1 MSLIQETRSI
11 LRAYGI
17 SPRKGLG
24 QNFVVD
30 AGLLDRMISYA
41 QIRGDEVVLEIGA
54 GLGFLTELLAERC
67 REVIAVELDPKLT
80 MILRDR
86 LSAFE
91 NITVLQGDILKLS
104 VPPFSKVVSS
114 PPYSISSP
122 VIHWLVERNSE
133 CGVLIFQKEF
143 ADRLVAESGSKDY
156 GSLTVFTYY
165 RAEVDL
171 LEPVPRRAFW
181 PQPSVDSVIVRLKP
195 KKPPFQLKDE
205 SVFYEL
211 VRTLFTQRNR
221 KIRNAIKPF
230 LKKRGLSDG
239 EIKDWSEI
247 IPFVNRRTRE
257 LTPEDFGVIANEV
270 ADRMREKD
278 LL

>member
-1 MSLIQETRSI
+1 MSLINEIQRI

-17 SPRKGLG
+17 SPKKHLG

-30 AGLLDRMISYA
+30 AVLLDRMVCHA
-41 QIRGDEVVLEIGA
+41 QIRSDEVVLEIGA
-54 GLGFLTELLAERC
+54 GLGFLTRLLAERC
-67 REVIAVELDPKLT
+67 RKVIAVELDPKLAS
-80 MILRDR
+80 ILRDR
-86 LSAFE
+86 LSDLG
-91 NITVLQGDILKLS
+91 NIMILQGDILRLP
-104 VPPFSKVVSS
+104 VPAFSKVVSS

-122 VIHWLVERNSE
+122 IVYWLIERNFE
-133 CGVLIFQKEF
+133 CDVLIFQKEF
-143 ADRLVAESGSKDY
+143 ADRLVAEPGSKDY

-171 LEPVPRRAFW
+171 LEPVPRSAFW
-181 PQPSVDSVIVRLKP
+181 PQPSVDSVVIRLKP

-205 SVFYEL
+205 RIFFEL

-221 KIRNAIKPF
+221 KVRNAIKLF
-230 LKKRGLSDG
+230 LKKLRLSDG
-239 EIKDWSEI
+239 EIREWSEM

-270 ADRMREKD
+270 ADRMQEKD

>member
-1 MSLIQETRSI
+1 MSLIHETRSI

-17 SPRKGLG
+17 SPKKGLG

-30 AGLLDRMISYA
+30 AGLLERMISYA

-91 NITVLQGDILKLS
+91 NITVLQGDILKLP

-122 VIHWLVERNSE
+122 IIHWLIERNSE
-133 CGVLIFQKEF
+133 CDVLIFQKEF
-143 ADRLVAESGSKDY
+143 VDRLVAEPGSKDY
-156 GSLTVFTYY
+156 GSLTIFTYY
-165 RAEVDL
+165 RADADL

-221 KIRNAIKPF
+221 KVRNAIKPF
-230 LKKRGLSDG
+230 LKKLRLSDR
-239 EIKDWSEI
+239 EIKEWSEI
-247 IPFVNRRTRE
+247 IPFINRRTRE

-270 ADRMREKD
+270 ADRIREKD